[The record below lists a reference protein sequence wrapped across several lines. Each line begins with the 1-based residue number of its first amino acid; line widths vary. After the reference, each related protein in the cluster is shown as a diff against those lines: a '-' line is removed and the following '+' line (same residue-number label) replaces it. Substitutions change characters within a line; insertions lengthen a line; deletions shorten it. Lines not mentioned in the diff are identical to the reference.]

1 MGCLADRLTTLDTES
16 AVNLATALKMMS
28 EGKRAVDGEA
38 EALMRGTTVTT
49 DEAAAFFD
57 FVRAMVGYQSQYG
70 RRRAG
75 GYSWTFEDSTSYNT
89 GGFERDEPQRRI
101 SETARGVSMKAL
113 TLLRRILM

>member
-1 MGCLADRLTTLDTES
+1 MRLRL
-16 AVNLATALKMMS
+16 
-28 EGKRAVDGEA
+28 
-38 EALMRGTTVTT
+38 
-49 DEAAAFFD
+49 FD

-101 SETARGVSMKAL
+101 SETATRSFDEGFDAPPSDLDV
-113 TLLRRILM
+113 TRRAAAEARQRVVDQHGEEYVA